1 MQASVCLCSLRVAC
15 SCGPSSQLF
24 GAPLPDCE
32 TLPFQALSDSK
43 HACVCC
49 HRCPSAGGSLKQRD
63 LQVADPLF
71 GEGAGLRR
79 RRLSAAGGGGGG
91 LGGKLAP
98 TDHTLVAPE
107 EE

>member
-1 MQASVCLCSLRVAC
+1 MCTPT
-15 SCGPSSQLF
+15 G
-24 GAPLPDCE
+24 G
-32 TLPFQALSDSK
+32 PFQ
-43 HACVCC
+43 
-49 HRCPSAGGSLKQRD
+49 RCPTSIRVLLLLLLPTAGGSLKQRD
-63 LQVADPLF
+63 LEVADPLF

-91 LGGKLAP
+91 GLGGGLAP